1 MLKVMIVTLL
11 VGHFIWLPIFFVM
24 GSFGDQDGS
33 VIANLLL
40 IGCGF
45 MGSYYWLQSI
55 RDRDETG
62 IWEKYDLIW
71 GFGIL
76 LLPAVTALTYAWLFV
91 GL

>member
-1 MLKVMIVTLL
+1 MLVTLL
-11 VGHFIWLPIFFVM
+11 VGHFIWLPVFFVI
-24 GSFGDQDGS
+24 GKFGDQDGPD
-33 VIANLLL
+33 IANLLL

-76 LLPAVTALTYAWLFV
+76 VLPAVTGLTYAWLFV

>member
-11 VGHFIWLPIFFVM
+11 IGHFIWLPIFFVM
-24 GSFGDQDGS
+24 GSNGDQYGS

>member
-1 MLKVMIVTLL
+1 MIVTLL
-11 VGHFIWLPIFFVM
+11 IGHFIWLPIFFVM
-24 GSFGDQDGS
+24 GSNGDQYGS